1 MYITVRPFT
10 PDPYRNPLSRSFL
23 HSYDWVP
30 RISLASMHHLGA
42 RVQLV
47 DDLPLTLSER
57 LDIIVRKDWARLE
70 PYLQELEREDAEFV
84 AASGG

>member
-1 MYITVRPFT
+1 
-10 PDPYRNPLSRSFL
+10 
-23 HSYDWVP
+23 
-30 RISLASMHHLGA
+30 MHHLGA